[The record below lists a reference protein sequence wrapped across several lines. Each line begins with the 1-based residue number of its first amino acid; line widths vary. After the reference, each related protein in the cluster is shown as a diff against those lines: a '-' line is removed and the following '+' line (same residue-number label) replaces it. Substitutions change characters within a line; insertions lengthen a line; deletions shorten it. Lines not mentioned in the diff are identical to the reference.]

1 MGALF
6 DRYRARG
13 GRPALARSSSGQPFG
28 LAGGRRLR
36 VEPLEVRCLLSVA
49 APQVALFNTCPALFV
64 ENLGQWEDEGVRFVH
79 QGDGANVL
87 HTDAGPVIEL
97 FERTAPEP
105 DAAAAEPGDPPEP
118 PAGQPGAEDVGA
130 RTDRVAVSFDGA
142 NRVTPVG
149 LQPAETEFSFFVGD
163 PSQWRSRVPS
173 YEIVAYEN
181 LYHGIDLHTWG
192 QRDSLKYEFHVAP
205 GADYEQILISYRG
218 IEGLWVDDAGALHVE
233 TALGELVD
241 DAPYVYQMIDGREV
255 DVPGRFEL
263 IDADTYSFVL
273 EGDYDPGRELVV
285 DPDVEWATY
294 LGADNYDHGRDVA
307 LDAEGN
313 VYVTGST
320 RSAGWAT
327 SGAFDTTYNGWNDAF
342 VAKLNPTGSQL
353 LYCTY
358 LGGDLDDYGW
368 SIVLD
373 DEGSVYV
380 AGSTRSA
387 DWATPGAFDT
397 THNGGWDAFVAKLD
411 PTGANLEYCTY
422 LGGANQDD
430 AYGIAIDAAGNAYV
444 TGWTDSPGWATPD
457 AYNPDHI
464 GAMDIFVAKLNPDG
478 SDLTYCTYLGSFA
491 PDLGDAVAI
500 DELGNAY
507 VTGWTESRSWVS
519 PAGSNSVQAGLR
531 DAFVACVDSTGSNL
545 LSLRFLGGSEDDE
558 GAGIAV
564 DSQGYV
570 FVTGRTQSTGLATTG
585 AYDTTHNGGWD
596 VFAAK
601 LYPGAY
607 ILDYLTYLGGAEWDE
622 GTDLAIDSDGY
633 AYVTGRTSSPQW
645 SVGEQ
650 SVSSHQGGFD
660 AFVAKLHPQGVTL
673 FYATLLGGTGHEG
686 SLGIALDADRNA
698 YVAGYTYSSDWA
710 TPGAYDESH
719 NGGTDVFVAKVS
731 GAAVVGRHVFYNDSA
746 WDASP
751 GSPGGDPAPNQYD
764 DNAIAPDP
772 DTASSPELGK
782 TPLLPGQ
789 TATFQNYTSYSK
801 GLNGIMVDI
810 ARLPG
815 TPTRSD
821 FMICVGNDNNPDD
834 WPLGP
839 LPTSITV
846 RPGAGVGLSDR
857 VTLIWP
863 NHDPLHPGT
872 TAVRNQ
878 WMQVTVL
885 PTANTGLVEPEVFY
899 WGNAVG
905 DSGLGNTESYALV
918 NAVDSGAVRDNAH
931 NPYVNPAPLDD
942 FADYN
947 RDRWVNAVDFG
958 LVRDNATPPT
968 TALMLIGG
976 GAVFSP
982 VVGFGAGATGGEGG
996 PVVTVDN
1003 PFDFWAL
1010 AESPGPMTIEVQ
1022 GVLDVGQ
1029 IWVESDKTIVGDGD
1043 DGLVGELF
1051 LYGVQNV
1058 IIQNLYVTNPYG
1070 WGSGDAISLYGAE
1083 HVWIDHVDVFDAP
1096 DGLIDITAGSDF
1108 VTVSWSKLYYTPA
1121 DPPSHNFAMLIGASD
1136 TDTRDVGKEHITIHH
1151 NWWGDDV
1158 VERMPRV
1165 RFGDVH
1171 VFNNYF
1177 NSPGNNYCVRA
1188 AIESELLVE
1197 NNYFEDVNDPHVVY
1211 ITTGTPGQIEA
1222 SGNVYVNTTGGR
1234 DDGDVVF
1241 TPPYA
1246 YPLDDGFMVR
1256 DIVTAGAGVQT
1267 VSPLGGLSQLA
1278 PVAQS
1283 TIASP
1288 APNESAVLH
1297 DAAVAEL
1304 GTPSDALAGA
1314 APYTPGLSWLA
1325 GSDASPPR
1333 GRSPEIAKPPRT
1345 AVEELLATL

>member
-1 MGALF
+1 MGVLF
-6 DRYRARG
+6 DRPRAR
-13 GRPALARSSSGQPFG
+13 RAPPASARSLSSRQVGPF
-28 LAGGRRLR
+28 GGRRLR

-49 APQVALFNTCPALFV
+49 APQVALWSTSPALFV
-64 ENLGQWEDEGVRFVH
+64 ENVGQWEDEAVRFVH

-97 FERTAPEP
+97 FERVATRP
-105 DAAAAEPGDPPEP
+105 DGAAESGDPVEP
-118 PAGQPGAEDVGA
+118 LARRSGAENVGA

-142 NRVTPVG
+142 NRVTPIG
-149 LQPAETEFSFFVGD
+149 LQPAQTEFSFFVGD

-181 LYHGIDLHTWG
+181 LYDGIDLHTWG

-205 GADYEQILISYRG
+205 GADYGQILISYRG
-218 IEGLWVDDAGALHVE
+218 IEGLWIDDAGALHVE

-241 DAPYVYQMIDGREV
+241 DAPYVYQVIDGREV
-255 DVPGRFEL
+255 EVPGRFEL
-263 IDADTYSFVL
+263 IDADTYSFAL
-273 EGDYDPGRELVV
+273 DGEYDPGRELVV

-307 LDAEGN
+307 LDAEGH

-327 SGAFDTTYNGWNDAF
+327 PGAFDTTYNGWNDAF
-342 VAKLNPTGSQL
+342 VAKLDPTGSEL

-368 SIVLD
+368 SIVVD
-373 DEGSVYV
+373 AEGNAYV

-411 PTGANLEYCTY
+411 PTGANLLYCTY

-430 AYGIAIDAAGNAYV
+430 AYGIAVDAEGNAHV
-444 TGWTDSPGWATPD
+444 TGWTASPGWATPD
-457 AYNPDHI
+457 AYNPVYI
-464 GAMDIFVAKLNPDG
+464 GAMDVFVAKLTPDG
-478 SDLTYCTYLGSFA
+478 SDLTYSTYLGGFA
-491 PDLGDAVAI
+491 SELGDAIAL
-500 DELGNAY
+500 DSLGNAY
-507 VTGWTESRSWVS
+507 VTGWTESSSWIS
-519 PAGSNSVQAGLR
+519 PVDGNTVQEGLR
-531 DAFVACVDSTGSNL
+531 DAFVAQVDATGSNL
-545 LSLRFLGGSEDDE
+545 ESVRFLGGTEDDE

-564 DSQGYV
+564 DSLGYV

-585 AYDTTHNGGWD
+585 VYDTTHNGGWD
-596 VFAAK
+596 IFVAK

-607 ILDYLTYLGGAEWDE
+607 ALDYLTYLGGVEWDE
-622 GTDLAIDSDGY
+622 GTDIAIDSAGY
-633 AYVTGRTSSPQW
+633 AYVTGRTASPQW

-660 AFVAKLHPQGVTL
+660 AFVAKLHPAGVTL
-673 FYATLLGGTGHEG
+673 FYVTYLGGTGHEG
-686 SLGIALDADRNA
+686 SLGIALDADQDP
-698 YVAGYTYSSDWA
+698 YLAGYTYSSGWA

-731 GAAVVGRHVFYNDSA
+731 GAAVVGRHVFYNDSK

-751 GSPGGDPAPNQYD
+751 GNPGGDPAPNQYD

-772 DTASSPELGK
+772 DVASSPELGK

-810 ARLPG
+810 ARLAG

-821 FMICVGNDNNPDD
+821 FMIRAGNDDDPDN
-834 WPLGP
+834 WPLAP

-846 RPGAGVGLSDR
+846 RPGEGVDLSDR

-863 NHDPLHPGT
+863 NHDPLHPRT
-872 TAVRNQ
+872 SAVVNQ
-878 WMQVTVL
+878 WIQVTVL
-885 PTANTGLVEPEVFY
+885 PTANTGLVEPDVFY

-918 NAVDSGAVRDNAH
+918 NAVDSGAVRDNPH
-931 NPYVNPAPLDD
+931 NPYVSPAPLDD

-968 TALMLIGG
+968 TALRLIELGG
-976 GAVFSP
+976 FPP

-996 PVVTVDN
+996 LIVTADNAVD
-1003 PFDFWAL
+1003 FKTF
-1010 AESPGPMTIEVQ
+1010 AESPGPLAIQVEGT
-1022 GVLDVGQ
+1022 LDVGQ
-1029 IWVESDKTIVGDGD
+1029 VWVRSNKTIVGDGD
-1043 DGLVGELF
+1043 DGLIGELF
-1051 LYGVQNV
+1051 LNGVQNV
-1058 IIQNLYVTNPYG
+1058 IVQNLSVTNPYG
-1070 WGSGDAISLYGAE
+1070 DGSGDAIRLYGAE
-1083 HVWIDHVDVFDAP
+1083 NVWIDHVEVFDAP

-1108 VTVSWSKLYYTPA
+1108 VTVSWCKLYYTPF
-1121 DPPSHNFAMLIGASD
+1121 DPPGHNFAMLIGASD
-1136 TDTRDVGKEHITIHH
+1136 TDTSDVGKEHITIHH
-1151 NWWGDDV
+1151 NWWGDRIA
-1158 VERMPRV
+1158 ERMPRV

-1177 NSPGNNYCVRA
+1177 NSPGNNYCIRA

-1211 ITTGTPGQIEA
+1211 VTTGTRGQIEA

-1234 DDGDVVF
+1234 DDGDDVF

-1246 YPLDDGFMVR
+1246 YPLDEGFLVKN
-1256 DIVTAGAGVQT
+1256 IVMAGAGVQT
-1267 VSPLGGLSQLA
+1267 MQPLGAMSQLM
-1278 PVAQS
+1278 PEGQS
-1283 TIASP
+1283 TVASP
-1288 APNESAVLH
+1288 AQIDSAVLH
-1297 DAAVAEL
+1297 DAAIAQLGVSAE
-1304 GTPSDALAGA
+1304 
-1314 APYTPGLSWLA
+1314 APANADPYPPGLSWLD
-1325 GSDASPPR
+1325 GSDPSAPQDRSPKIANPPR
-1333 GRSPEIAKPPRT
+1333 IALEK
-1345 AVEELLATL
+1345 LLATP